1 MSDKKENIDD
11 YIDLLDS
18 KFKSWEKHET
28 SGTAKTQNS
37 DFDKSI
43 KNKTKVTS
51 SDEKIKFDV
60 RHTFFIGLG
69 FFTTSISWALYNT
82 QVNITLFIYLGSYA
96 LVGLWMAMDNMIGIV
111 IQPIMGSVSD
121 DTRSKYGRRMP
132 YLMIGIPLAAFF
144 FVLIATVNPY
154 RDPIWVLLMWMFFFN
169 VSMAFYRSQTVALMP
184 DFVRPAHR
192 SKGNAIINLMGG
204 VGAIIAFVLNLILV
218 PISLFLAFLTVSII
232 MVASMA
238 LMLFTVK
245 EKDAYSYQLILEKE
259 KEEGKKVK
267 EEKKKPGLIESMQD
281 ILAEEDKS
289 TLFILLAIFSWFVG
303 YQALEALF
311 TVYGVDVLNLGRG
324 QAGGMLLFIAI
335 PFLLMAVPAGILGT
349 KIGRKTT
356 IKIGLV
362 LIIFALLVGFMI
374 QETVIIIV
382 IFMIAG
388 IGWAFVNINS
398 IVIVWEMAPTE
409 KKIGTYTGVYYFFS
423 FLAAILGPFIVGLII
438 DAIGNFSL
446 LLVCSIFF
454 ILALG
459 FMFLVK
465 RGEAQ
470 LTEEQKLAKQ
480 KAIQELK

>member
-1 MSDKKENIDD
+1 MVMAEV
-11 YIDLLDS
+11 S
-18 KFKSWEKHET
+18 KFD
-28 SGTAKTQNS
+28 AK
-37 DFDKSI
+37 
-43 KNKTKVTS
+43 
-51 SDEKIKFDV
+51 
-60 RHTFFIGLG
+60 HTFFIGLG
-69 FFTTSISWALYNT
+69 FFTTSIAWALYNT

-111 IQPIMGSVSD
+111 VQPIMGSVSD
-121 DTRSKYGRRMP
+121 DTRTRFGRRMP
-132 YLMIGIPLAAFF
+132 YLIIGIPLAAIF
-144 FVLIATVNPY
+144 FVFIATVNPY
-154 RDPIWVLLMWMFFFN
+154 RDPIWILLMWMFLFN

-184 DFVRPAHR
+184 DFVEPAHR

-204 VGAIIAFVLNLILV
+204 VGAIIAFAFNLILV

-232 MVASMA
+232 MVIS
-238 LMLFTVK
+238 LIILLLTVK
-245 EKDAYSYQLILEKE
+245 EKDAYNYKLIIE
-259 KEEGKKVK
+259 KEEGTKIK
-267 EEKKKPGLIESMQD
+267 ESKKKPGLIESMQD

-289 TLFILLAIFSWFVG
+289 TLFMLFAIFSWFVG
-303 YQALEALF
+303 YNALEALF
-311 TVYGVDVLNLGRG
+311 TVYGVDVLKMERG
-324 QAGGMLLFIAI
+324 TAGGMLLFIAI
-335 PFLLMAVPAGILGT
+335 PFLLMAFPAGILGT
-349 KIGRKTT
+349 KIGRRNT

-362 LIIFALLVGFMI
+362 LIISALLMGFAI
-374 QETVIIIV
+374 QQTLVIIIAF
-382 IFMIAG
+382 IIAG
-388 IGWAFVNINS
+388 IGWACVNINS

-454 ILALG
+454 MLAFV

-470 LTEEQKLAKQ
+470 LTAEQKLAKQ